1 MRPGLSARLAL
12 RGIDRYQHSE
22 VRERISGCCRFSPSC
37 SHYAQDA
44 LHRRSFAAALLL
56 ITWRLLRCNPLT
68 PRGTVDQVRPTWMTR
83 RQLAGVLTLSGLLTM
98 LVAGSASAA
107 STLAQSGGSS
117 ITGGGCSAFIGGV
130 PINSADRDHPLQVH
144 KGQRILLTGQAPAAV
159 RASAA
164 AARSTTDV
172 TIVFIKSI
180 ASKAFTES
188 ATGPTFQRS
197 VGVDTYLKYG
207 SGVYRVDIHSVAPG
221 AWDCAGTFY
230 VEMNGSKLAAIAAV
244 TMGALGTA
252 GMAAAAAGDPPPKE
266 PEWRGGDSDVQD
278 PGMSAEEFD
287 KVTKDRAANAKNTTA
302 MGCLL
307 GIFFA
312 MIAATGAATTAPPPA
327 MPASRDPHRV
337 YTRGHPVLGFISGLF
352 AGLGITVALQQ
363 FGFYPLDLLTFV
375 VAPLVAA
382 VLGAWRGWRGTA
394 WTVR

>member
-1 MRPGLSARLAL
+1 MRPGLTARVAL
-12 RGIDRYQHSE
+12 RGIEHYRESD

-44 LHRRSFAAALLL
+44 LHRRSFAFAVLL
-56 ITWRLLRCNPLT
+56 IAWRLVRCNPLT
-68 PRGTVDQVRPTWMTR
+68 RAGTVDEVGPR
-83 RQLAGVLTLSGLLTM
+83 RISRQQLAGALTLSGLLT
-98 LVAGSASAA
+98 LIVAGSASAA

-117 ITGGGCSAFIGGV
+117 TTAGGCTAFIGGV
-130 PINSADRDHPLQVH
+130 PINSANADHPLQVH
-144 KGQRILLTGQAPAAV
+144 KGQRILLTGQAPPAV
-159 RASAA
+159 RGAA
-164 AARSTTDV
+164 GSARSTTDV
-172 TIVFIKSI
+172 DIVFIKSI
-180 ASKAFTES
+180 ASKKFTEA

-207 SGVYRVDIHSVAPG
+207 SGVYRVDLHSVAPG
-221 AWDCAGTFY
+221 AWDCSGTFY
-230 VEMNGSKLAAIAAV
+230 VEMNGSKIAAVAAV

-252 GMAAAAAGDPPPKE
+252 GMVAAANGDPPPKE

-278 PGMSAEEFD
+278 PGMDADKFD
-287 KVTKDRAANAKNTTA
+287 QIKKDRAANMKNTGA

-312 MIAATGAATTAPPPA
+312 MIASVGAATVAPPPA
-327 MPASRDPHRV
+327 SAAGRDPRRV

-363 FGFYPLDLLTFV
+363 FAFYPLDLVTFV
-375 VAPLVAA
+375 APPLVAA

-394 WTVR
+394 WLVG